1 MGKAAKLLNHIAMAL
16 GKTIEPLVTT
26 VTWGSSDT
34 QYDRP
39 ASQKTGGMTNLAS
52 LYPLHVPEAD
62 KKLTRPAQ
70 TASPAVYQVLPD
82 TRPVPGYPEQIPVA
96 YRDRYFLRID
106 RAQ

>member
-62 KKLTRPAQ
+62 KNSLERLKL
-70 TASPAVYQVLPD
+70 QVLLFIKSFQ
-82 TRPVPGYPEQIPVA
+82 TLGQCLAILSKYLWCIA
-96 YRDRYFLRID
+96 ID
-106 RAQ
+106 IS